1 MTTIQPSKLF
11 DAWHERLLRGLINN
25 FRRFCFYA
33 LFVILSGCTQI
44 GAEDSDHQVLPPI
57 QFAGGESAFTTANK
71 ERVDR
76 VKQIPGLVALWDF
89 VHRKD
94 SWKTDNPFI
103 SIPGKPKGQVY
114 ELEPRNLS
122 LDFWKQGPKTTLAD
136 FKLLGRGPFGQ
147 AVRFDDPLSKDNL
160 PVLSVP
166 RKKLHNSPLDIKGK
180 GKSVTMV
187 VWMLYEKGNH
197 AIAGMWHEGTV
208 TPKNEPPV
216 IQVPGKRQYG
226 LFAGLQAHKGGVG
239 AHISENGGSSF
250 GNIYARHL
258 AATPRKMKKIRP
270 GMKAADTDLYWNA
283 VGMVFNNE
291 DNSVTAY
298 LNGSTEEIWEEN
310 PKSSRFFQYTYNAW
324 LQGQLAAQDGIQP
337 GEDVNFP
344 KDQFYNLPK
353 GKPLEVKI
361 IKKTSDRIVRLET
374 YPFSKIEVTY
384 QLNADGVLGKT
395 LKHDL
400 VALKSNPYFF
410 EHDIYEPK
418 SLEQGGPFTIGRVIH
433 SNRHATLSAWIGG
446 VAVFDRALT
455 DEEMKKLAA
464 IGNCSALAKESSKP
478 NK

>member
-1 MTTIQPSKLF
+1 MTSLQGFKLF
-11 DAWHERLLRGLINN
+11 DVWPQILLRALMNN
-25 FRRFCFYA
+25 FRGISLAVSF
-33 LFVILSGCTQI
+33 ILLSSCTQI
-44 GAEDSDHQVLPPI
+44 EAEDANCQALPPI
-57 QFAGGESAFTTANK
+57 QFAAGETDFTAANT

-89 VHRKD
+89 VQRKD

-103 SIPGKPKGQVY
+103 SIPGDSKGQVY
-114 ELEPRNLS
+114 ELEPRNIS
-122 LDFWKQGPKTTLAD
+122 LDFWHQGPKATLAD

-166 RKKLHNSPLDIKGK
+166 RKKLHDSALDIKGK

-216 IQVPGKRQYG
+216 VKEPGKRQYG
-226 LFAGLQAHKGGVG
+226 LFAGLQAHRGGIG

-258 AATPRKMKKIRP
+258 AATPRKMKKIKP
-270 GMKAADTDLYWNA
+270 GMKAADSDLYWNA

-291 DNSVTAY
+291 ENSVTAY

-324 LQGQLAAQDGIQP
+324 LQGQLAAQNGIQP

-344 KDQFYNLPK
+344 KDQFYNLPE
-353 GKPLEVKI
+353 GKPLKVKI
-361 IKKTSDRIVRLET
+361 LKKASDRIVRLET
-374 YPFSKIEVTY
+374 YPFSKIEATY
-384 QLNADGVLGKT
+384 EFNADGALGKT
-395 LKHDL
+395 LKRDL

-410 EHDIYEPK
+410 GYDIYAPK
-418 SLEQGGPFTIGRVIH
+418 TIEQGGPFTIGRVIH

-446 VAVFDRALT
+446 VAIFDRALSS
-455 DEEMKKLAA
+455 EEMKKLAA
-464 IGNCSALAKESSKP
+464 IGNCSAVPK
-478 NK
+478 